1 MGDPG
6 LALGGR
12 WPNRAGRHR
21 TAAFTLLALR
31 RTARR
36 GVRPTGATSRRAPY
50 RRRLLQRHAHARL
63 GQGRRPVAIAGARL
77 AQLASASRNSWR
89 ARPQGTTERRWRRWR
104 PVAGSSSKAPK
115 KVVVR
120 SRRAAPNGSS
130 GPSSR
135 QRPAMSA
142 AASDW
147 SATWSSSPSALARAS
162 ATSSAELDPSSG
174 EVRVSGCHR
183 TSASRPSG
191 SPPSRAGKAARP
203 GETPPRSVLGTRR
216 GQRAEEHH
224 FGPDRPTRQDGI
236 RPGGG
241 DGWRVAEGEAGED
254 AEAKR
259 WVCPLEP
266 FPSEAGAATGRGHE
280 GDRGGRAKRGDRPTE
295 RDQVAAGRGRHRD
308 HAAEAL
314 EVRGRA
320 VVPEDRAQAGFD
332 PARRPAASRR
342 DLPRAQAR
350 RAPARPGPHTSSP
363 ARAQGAADRLERVC
377 GPPSGTL
384 LGWARFRVPRP
395 RG

>member
-1 MGDPG
+1 M
-6 LALGGR
+6 
-12 WPNRAGRHR
+12 
-21 TAAFTLLALR
+21 
-31 RTARR
+31 
-36 GVRPTGATSRRAPY
+36 
-50 RRRLLQRHAHARL
+50 
-63 GQGRRPVAIAGARL
+63 
-77 AQLASASRNSWR
+77 
-89 ARPQGTTERRWRRWR
+89 
-104 PVAGSSSKAPK
+104 
-115 KVVVR
+115 R

-377 GPPSGTL
+377 GPPERNPPRVGALPGPAPARVAERDHDLYLLIRLESGQ
-384 LGWARFRVPRP
+384 LGQAVRVRDSVRTGDPLVPRGQHHVLGRP
-395 RG
+395 PSVEGDRTLTADHNCDHQRGAEQVGRCVDGLRNLVDNRRSPSTRNRQG